1 MEAHEAL
8 HKLYGS
14 NYRVTEEVEII
25 QENLSKLRENR
36 SRKISY
42 IRNLKQHPEIYQPFF
57 IIVTLRFR
65 PFDFLMA
72 IGPYDLTPYLMTGV
86 SSLGVPGVPAH
97 PDFGRSVNPISP
109 RGDKLCLP
117 NYYWHT
123 RIFRPSDGPV

>member
-1 MEAHEAL
+1 MHLSYRTVEAHEAL

-42 IRNLKQHPEIYQPFF
+42 IRNLRQHPEIYQPFF

-65 PFDFLMA
+65 PFDFLVA
-72 IGPYDLTPYLMTGV
+72 IYHTTLPYFDKILYFCNTFFLYRVDRSFSTYLTG
-86 SSLGVPGVPAH
+86 H
-97 PDFGRSVNPISP
+97 NFGDPLIFKV
-109 RGDKLCLP
+109 
-117 NYYWHT
+117 
-123 RIFRPSDGPV
+123 RIF

>member
-42 IRNLKQHPEIYQPFF
+42 IRNLRQHPEIYQPFF

-65 PFDFLMA
+65 PFDFLVA
-72 IGPYDLTPYLMTGV
+72 IDLTTLPYQ
-86 SSLGVPGVPAH
+86 
-97 PDFGRSVNPISP
+97 GRN
-109 RGDKLCLP
+109 
-117 NYYWHT
+117 
-123 RIFRPSDGPV
+123 

>member
-42 IRNLKQHPEIYQPFF
+42 IRNLRQHPEIYQPFF

-65 PFDFLMA
+65 PFHFLVADDRTTVGM
-72 IGPYDLTPYLMTGV
+72 IKRYRLL
-86 SSLGVPGVPAH
+86 L
-97 PDFGRSVNPISP
+97 
-109 RGDKLCLP
+109 L
-117 NYYWHT
+117 
-123 RIFRPSDGPV
+123 IFFQKGQYTKKTVRP